1 MCVIETTGAR
11 EYKVRMKSSL
21 FVTRIRLFCLSVSRS
36 LFATNARWIIIFHRG
51 RLAVVS
57 LDHLFLIIIFWMTML
72 FLTPRFEKTHRNA
85 SLRKNEDACL
95 SLCLS
100 VCLSLSRA
108 RASWQRRARAII
120 AQKKGR
126 TKKRLLSRRLTA
138 AQKKAKSHQIRALSF
153 ETTRKEEEE
162 DARERVLSLLRAVL
176 RVKEI
181 ERCDFWFLPFVFV
194 RLCLRV
200 VSGERERER
209 VR

>member
-1 MCVIETTGAR
+1 
-11 EYKVRMKSSL
+11 MK
-21 FVTRIRLFCLSVSRS
+21 T
-36 LFATNARWIIIFHRG
+36 
-51 RLAVVS
+51 
-57 LDHLFLIIIFWMTML
+57 
-72 FLTPRFEKTHRNA
+72 
-85 SLRKNEDACL
+85 CL
-95 SLCLS
+95 SLSLS

-108 RASWQRRARAII
+108 RRGKEEQTTRNKKASPQ
-120 AQKKGR
+120 
-126 TKKRLLSRRLTA
+126 SRRLTA
-138 AQKKAKSHQIRALSF
+138 AQKKAISSNSRALSF